1 MSEFIEVAKL
11 SAIPVGGKLCVEI
24 DDRYIVLVHLDGTV
38 YCIDDVCTHDG
49 GPLGEGELIDHC
61 LVCPRHGA
69 KFDIRTGA
77 AVCMPAT
84 EATGCHTVR
93 IEGDKIFV
101 KLVA

>member
-1 MSEFIEVAKL
+1 MPEFVKVAKQSEL
-11 SAIPVGGKLCVEI
+11 PEGGKLSCEVA
-24 DDRYIVLVHLDGTV
+24 DRYIVLVRKDGTV

-49 GPLGEGELIDHC
+49 GPLGDGDLDDHC

-84 EATGCHTVR
+84 EATAAYPVK
-93 IEGDKIFV
+93 IEGDDIYIQIG
-101 KLVA
+101 